1 MHDVQLAVRG
11 WVEAGLPGIPRS
23 RQSEAHPVRVLR
35 NRFINF
41 GALEFAPP
49 SGNQDEEDIELTN
62 PNSIAVD
69 ISDGKLDGGIE
80 FTFQGGTV
88 IPAGSSPYVSPD
100 VTVC

>member
-1 MHDVQLAVRG
+1 M
-11 WVEAGLPGIPRS
+11 
-23 RQSEAHPVRVLR
+23 RVLR

-62 PNSIAVD
+62 PNRIAVD